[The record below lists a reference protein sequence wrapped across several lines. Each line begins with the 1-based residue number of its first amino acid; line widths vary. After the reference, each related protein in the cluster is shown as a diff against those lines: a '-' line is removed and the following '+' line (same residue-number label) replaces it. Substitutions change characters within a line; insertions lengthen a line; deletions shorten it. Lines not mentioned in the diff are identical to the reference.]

1 LLNEPFNVNAVD
13 ALLRLNEPAPVNVP
27 ANTPPLVTVNE
38 PLLESVPAVSV
49 PIVNVP
55 VFAR

>member
-13 ALLRLNEPAPVNVP
+13 ALLRLNEPAPVSVP
-27 ANTPPLVTVNE
+27 MNIPPLVTVNE

-49 PIVNVP
+49 AIVNVP